1 MKLLVILFI
10 ALSVMSTAAEAGRG
24 GGSSSSSG
32 RSSSFSSSRSSSS
45 FSRSGSSSGYS
56 RSGSGTSRSWYSAGS
71 TSRNSASSLRSRST
85 GSSLGGL
92 SARTTRT
99 ATGTFRV
106 SDSGA
111 QVRVSV
117 PQATASRMFAAR
129 VTGSS
134 AAGFRSLSYGVGQG
148 VSPASPAKPS
158 ERLQTIIRE
167 RQVSNGPGWL
177 GTAALVWLLSQH
189 DLSDSDRSWIS
200 SQLSSGN
207 DGDGQDASVDRITK
221 ALTFT
226 WDGLPE
232 AVKVGQPVKI
242 AVSAVDAKGHH
253 QALDCTIT
261 NGSVN
266 TALTESG
273 VVMTWTPATAGVGFL
288 QCDGLSEGERRAV
301 AVTL

>member
-24 GGSSSSSG
+24 GGSSSSGG
-32 RSSSFSSSRSSSS
+32 RSSSLSSSRSSSS
-45 FSRSGSSSGYS
+45 SSRSSSSSGYN
-56 RSGSGTSRSWYSAGS
+56 RSGAGTSRSWYSAGS

-148 VSPASPAKPS
+148 ASAAKPS

-167 RQVSNGPGWL
+167 REVSNGPGWF

-200 SQLSSGN
+200 SQLSSSN

-242 AVSAVDAKGHH
+242 VVSAVDAKGHH

-261 NGSVN
+261 NGSAS
-266 TALTESG
+266 TTLTENG
-273 VVMTWTPATAGVGFL
+273 VVMTWTPATAGMGFL